1 MNVSLFLLLFLYIIT
16 IIPSKKHLTYTS
28 FQITYLFNW
37 HFRETL
43 SYFVLY
49 SFRFDLSTC
58 FLYNLLSFFLK
69 PSELV
74 DNLTNHPF
82 IPLCISTFF
91 LSENALFTAILIC
104 RYLSY
109 KSQNLF
115 QDQYH
120 HVCKHSKIS
129 AKKFFSLMVF

>member
-1 MNVSLFLLLFLYIIT
+1 MMNVSLFLLLFLYIIT

-43 SYFVLY
+43 F
-49 SFRFDLSTC
+49 
-58 FLYNLLSFFLK
+58 LLSSIFP
-69 PSELV
+69 PSAAELV